1 VDAALREFP
10 AGASRLALAS
20 LSGGRPMRTEATN
33 LMLRTLSNLDIQVLG
48 AWSGDEA
55 LPLVEHPGAGAE
67 ARAFW
72 DKLLKGMGE

>member
-1 VDAALREFP
+1 
-10 AGASRLALAS
+10 
-20 LSGGRPMRTEATN
+20 MRTEATN